1 MALTYEPINSFTIA
15 TAQTSVTF
23 TTIPQTYTDLVIVTN
38 AIANVT
44 GADLFTTH
52 FNGDNASNTY
62 SLQSVYGTGT
72 TFGTYA
78 ANNQVGHV
86 IGNLSTNTSSEYAL
100 SIFHIMN
107 YTNTTTWKPFLCR
120 SNAVSTSGIYMD
132 LTAGT
137 WRSTSAINTIQMR
150 TVNGYQIKPGSTLT
164 MYGIK
169 AA

>member
-1 MALTYEPINSFTIA
+1 MALTYEMVDKYTAA

-23 TTIPQTYTDLVIVTN
+23 SSIPQTYTDLVIVTN

-44 GADLFTTH
+44 GADLFVVH

-72 TFGTYA
+72 TYGTYS

-100 SIFHIMN
+100 STFHIMN
-107 YTNTTTWKPFLCR
+107 YTNTTTWKPFMCR
-120 SNAVSTSGIYMD
+120 SNSVSTSGIYMD

-137 WRSTSAINTIQMR
+137 WRSTSAITAIQLR
-150 TVNGYQIKPGSTLT
+150 TVNGYQIKAGSTLT